1 MYFVLAMFAAILGL
15 AVTAAAV
22 FTIWSI
28 LQQRKESNE
37 GKSSIHASFSQQA
50 SQYFLKWTVFDYSIL
65 ILFAA
70 GMLFLFVDV
79 IGVMRERQSY
89 PFFHYG
95 YLLSGFLFSL
105 LGMLFIVARLV
116 IVLRLVRVHNELPAV
131 NDHHKPNEANA
142 AE

>member
-28 LQQRKESNE
+28 LQQRKKSNE
-37 GKSSIHASFSQQA
+37 GKSSIHGSFSQLA